1 MRILFKYF
9 FIFLLSLLQ
18 RDSIHAQENSI
29 KVQKQDFQIYLNRP
43 AKSIR
48 LLMYEKNFVPIQGKL
63 SEDKKSIILK
73 NYETGSKV
81 HVKVEYEDG
90 SVDEFVKSPC
100 YIDPVITMNRFMFPS
115 NGIGKTSI

>member
-1 MRILFKYF
+1 MTILLRYISVFLFSF
-9 FIFLLSLLQ
+9 FLSGLL
-18 RDSIHAQENSI
+18 IAQVKSD
-29 KVQKQDFQIYLNRP
+29 KVEKKDFQIYLKAP

-63 SEDKKSIILK
+63 SEDKKSIIIK

-90 SVDEFVKSPC
+90 SVDEFVRSPC
-100 YIDPVITMNRFMFPS
+100 YIDPVITLNRNSPNIMNEFACFL
-115 NGIGKTSI
+115 